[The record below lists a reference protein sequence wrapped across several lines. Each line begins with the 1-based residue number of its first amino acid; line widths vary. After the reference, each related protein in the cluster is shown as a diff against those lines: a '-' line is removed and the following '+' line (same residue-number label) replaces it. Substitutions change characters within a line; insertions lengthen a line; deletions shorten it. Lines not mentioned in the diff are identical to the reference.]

1 MQLMKT
7 RGFTLIE
14 LMTVVLIIGIIAAI
28 AYPQYTRYLIQAR
41 RADGQGALLQMAGQL
56 EKFYSQCGQYTA
68 TITGGSISA
77 CTGLGVGANSTDGHY
92 TLAVTALGAASGVNN
107 QTYTLTAAPRTVGP
121 PGPSP
126 QVNDTECA
134 SLTLTNAGTKGT
146 TGTFILTPE
155 RCWRQ

>member
-1 MQLMKT
+1 MQLKKWK
-7 RGFTLIE
+7 GFTLIE

-28 AYPQYTRYLIQAR
+28 AYPQYTRYLTQAR
-41 RADGQGALLQMAGQL
+41 RADGQGALLQMASQL

-68 TITGGSISA
+68 TITSGSISA
-77 CTGLGVGANSTDGHY
+77 CTGLGVGANSTDNHY

-107 QTYTLTAAPRTVGP
+107 QTYTLTAAPRTTP
-121 PGPSP
+121 APASP

-134 SLTLTNAGTKGT
+134 SLTLTSAGVKGT
-146 TGTFILTPE
+146 TGTAPAD